1 MERTWKPTTAGILNI
16 ISGASGIASGIFLM
30 GVGGMISGLSGVDCS
45 DWIEKW
51 GGGWGP
57 GPGPADIPE
66 MLPEVIG
73 FVTAISMIVGIVLL
87 AFGIITLV
95 GGIYAIKRRKWGLAL
110 AGSILALPVGGILG
124 LLAIIFV
131 SLGKKEFD

>member
-16 ISGASGIASGIFLM
+16 ISGAFGIAAGIFVM
-30 GVGGMISGLSGVDCS
+30 GVGGMISGLSGVDWS
-45 DWIEKW
+45 AWEKW
-51 GGGWGP
+51 GGTWGP
-57 GPGPADIPE
+57 GPGPADIQE

-73 FVTAISMIVGIVLL
+73 FVTAISIIVGIVLL

-110 AGSILALPVGGILG
+110 AGSILALPVGSILG
-124 LLAIIFV
+124 ILAIIFV
-131 SLGKKEFD
+131 SLGKNEFD